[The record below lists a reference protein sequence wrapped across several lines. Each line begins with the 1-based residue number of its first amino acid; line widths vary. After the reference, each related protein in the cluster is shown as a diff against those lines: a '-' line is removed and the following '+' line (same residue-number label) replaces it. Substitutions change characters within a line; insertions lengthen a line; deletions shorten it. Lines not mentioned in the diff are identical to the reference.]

1 MDRRTLL
8 RSALIAVAGV
18 TLAPIQGVAAD
29 DVVTRF
35 QQRYQG
41 LTSVRCLF
49 SGAANQRGTLAA
61 VRGGKFRLTTSDR
74 IIVSDGSSVYNA
86 TPSAKTVIVNKF
98 NPRATDV
105 SIERVFFEL
114 LTVYR
119 ASVQASNGVYR
130 TLRLV
135 PPSPNAVVN
144 AVRELSVVVHATTLT
159 VTSIT
164 ATTDAGQFS
173 FTISQLKINAPVP
186 AATFAYTAPTG
197 WEVIDLR

>member
-1 MDRRTLL
+1 
-8 RSALIAVAGV
+8 
-18 TLAPIQGVAAD
+18 
-29 DVVTRF
+29 
-35 QQRYQG
+35 
-41 LTSVRCLF
+41 
-49 SGAANQRGTLAA
+49 
-61 VRGGKFRLTTSDR
+61 
-74 IIVSDGSSVYNA
+74 
-86 TPSAKTVIVNKF
+86 VIVNKF

-119 ASVQASNGVYR
+119 ASVQASSGVYR

-135 PPSPNAVVN
+135 PPSPNAIVN
-144 AVRELSVVVHATTLT
+144 AVRELSVVVHATTLA

-173 FTISQLKINAPVP
+173 FAITQLKINAPVP
-186 AATFAYTAPTG
+186 AATFTYKAPTG